1 MFRRILVPLDGS
13 AFAEAALPAAFTLAR
28 KNSGEIRFLCVL
40 EPVGSYPG
48 ALHTPDKDW
57 AKGYLAKT
65 SERTQQTWDGVLTTA
80 VRNGRATDEIRAE
93 AEDWGADVVVLAT
106 HGRGGLSR
114 AWMGSVTDHF
124 IRTATQ
130 PVLAI
135 RPTEAGAAES
145 AEPLAM
151 GKVVVPLDG
160 SQLAE
165 AALPFG
171 ATLAK
176 QFGAPLVLMR
186 TVPLPRVPDL
196 SYLPDEMALSD
207 DASSYLKEHLDRLGS
222 DGVRVS
228 EVVVADNGT
237 AHAILSEAESNLV
250 VMSTHG
256 RTGFDRAFF
265 GSVADK
271 VVRGAS
277 GPVMVIPP
285 QRQRPTDGGRR

>member
-1 MFRRILVPLDGS
+1 
-13 AFAEAALPAAFTLAR
+13 
-28 KNSGEIRFLCVL
+28 
-40 EPVGSYPG
+40 
-48 ALHTPDKDW
+48 
-57 AKGYLAKT
+57 
-65 SERTQQTWDGVLTTA
+65 
-80 VRNGRATDEIRAE
+80 
-93 AEDWGADVVVLAT
+93 
-106 HGRGGLSR
+106 
-114 AWMGSVTDHF
+114 
-124 IRTATQ
+124 
-130 PVLAI
+130 
-135 RPTEAGAAES
+135 
-145 AEPLAM
+145 M

-176 QFGAPLVLMR
+176 QFGVPLVLMR
-186 TVPLPRVPDL
+186 AVP
-196 SYLPDEMALSD
+196 YLPDEMAFSD
-207 DASSYLKEHLDRLGS
+207 DASRYLKEHLYRLGR
-222 DGVRVS
+222 DGVEVS
-228 EVVVADNGT
+228 EVVIAANGT

-285 QRQRPTDGGRR
+285 QRQRPTGDTRVTVADEATVDAGVGV